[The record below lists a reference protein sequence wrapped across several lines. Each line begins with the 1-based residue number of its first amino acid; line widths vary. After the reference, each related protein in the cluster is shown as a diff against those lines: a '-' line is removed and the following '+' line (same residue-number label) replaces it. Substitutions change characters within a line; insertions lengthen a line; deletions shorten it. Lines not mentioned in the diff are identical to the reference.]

1 MGFLVD
7 VKASLL
13 GCFFHH
19 CKEWAK
25 WGISHLLMDQR
36 FVGTNHLDGRKS
48 AYSESLLDGGLFIG
62 IDFYEDEVFGERFE
76 LCGWIDFTV

>member
-1 MGFLVD
+1 MLV
-7 VKASLL
+7 
-13 GCFFHH
+13 
-19 CKEWAK
+19 
-25 WGISHLLMDQR
+25 DQR
-36 FVGTNHLDGRKS
+36 FVGTNHFNGRKS